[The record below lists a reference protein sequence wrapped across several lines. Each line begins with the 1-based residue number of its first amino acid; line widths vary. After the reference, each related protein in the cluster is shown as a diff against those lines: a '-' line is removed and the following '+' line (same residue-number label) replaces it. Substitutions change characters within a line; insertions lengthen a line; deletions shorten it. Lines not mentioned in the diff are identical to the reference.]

1 MFIFKIVIM
10 LYRYMY
16 LSKFV
21 TIWLM
26 GRAVHH
32 PVANVAM
39 EKLVILWT
47 VRALMGVQK
56 AQQEI
61 SVNTVWQFCSLHAFR
76 CLIVFTLLKKAGI
89 FNYICDKKWQI
100 DIISMSTVS
109 LGCPLGYYG
118 KNCLNQCSK
127 NCNFTRRCDS
137 VTGQCDG
144 GCKPGW
150 VSITCD
156 QSKCVLLFSSFEFSL
171 WKVIL

>member
-10 LYRYMY
+10 LYRYMH

-109 LGCPLGYYG
+109 LGCPLIMA
-118 KNCLNQCSK
+118 KTVWTNAAK
-127 NCNFTRRCDS
+127 T
-137 VTGQCDG
+137 
-144 GCKPGW
+144 
-150 VSITCD
+150 
-156 QSKCVLLFSSFEFSL
+156 
-171 WKVIL
+171 VILLEGATVSQVSVMEGVNQDGSA